1 MLKKIFILMVSLF
14 VFTLF
19 TEAKSLK
26 KDFNSIINDS
36 NISQNSIA
44 ISVKNLETGK
54 VVYQKNEKIL
64 IHPASMQKILTIV
77 PIVEILGEDYNFK
90 TQLYSRG
97 KNGYLIKLGADPYL
111 TSDDLG
117 SLIKKINI
125 EKIKQ
130 VYIDSSVI
138 ESKDWGEGW
147 QWDDDLNSYMPR
159 FNSYNLD
166 GNLVKLTVM
175 PTDINKPAFIIN
187 PQKSP
192 MVFFNNVVTGNENKI
207 DISRD
212 NVISANTLKLQG
224 TVKTP
229 ETILVPN
236 NNLKLYFY
244 KKLRDELEDS
254 KIYLKTSY
262 INTKQAK
269 TDKFET
275 EVSHSISQAIDDVLL
290 NSNNMVIETM
300 AKLAGGK
307 YYNKQG
313 TDVDAIKLYNEYYQ
327 KLGLDN
333 SRIRFVDSSG
343 VSKNNLVD
351 ADFVSEF
358 LVKNKDN
365 KVLEKMAIPS
375 KGTLAYRMIPLKD
388 NLRAK
393 TGTLSD
399 ISTIAGFLTSKKG
412 NKYAFCIMINDPQS
426 TSSEKK
432 VLEDYLIRDMYLS
445 L

>member
-1 MLKKIFILMVSLF
+1 MLKKIFALMLSLL
-14 VFTLF
+14 VFTLNI
-19 TEAKSLK
+19 EAKNIK
-26 KDFNSIINDS
+26 KDFNFIINES
-36 NISQNSIA
+36 NISPNSVA

-77 PIVEILGEDYNFK
+77 PIVETLGEDYNFK

-97 KNGYLIKLGADPYL
+97 KDGYLIKLGADPYL
-111 TSDDLG
+111 TSDNLG
-117 SLIKKINI
+117 SLIKKINA

-138 ESKDWGEGW
+138 EPKDWGEGW

-166 GNLVKLTVM
+166 GNLVKITIM
-175 PTDINKPAFIIN
+175 PTEMNKSAFVIN

-192 MVFFNNVVTGNENKI
+192 MVFLNNVITGSNNNI
-207 DISRD
+207 NISRD
-212 NVISANTLKLQG
+212 NIISANTIKLDG
-224 TVKTP
+224 EVNTP
-229 ETILVPN
+229 ETLFIPN

-244 KKLRDELEDS
+244 KKLRDELEDN

-262 INTKQAK
+262 INTKQTK
-269 TDKFET
+269 NDKFET
-275 EVSHSISQAIDDVLL
+275 ELSHSISQAIDDVLL

-300 AKLAGGK
+300 GKLAGGK

-313 TDVDAIKLYNEYYQ
+313 TDVDAVKLFNEFYQ
-327 KLGLDN
+327 KQGLDS
-333 SRIRFVDSSG
+333 SRIRLVDSSG

-358 LVKNKDN
+358 LVKNKEN

-375 KGTLAYRMIPLKD
+375 TGTLAYRMIPLKD
-388 NLRAK
+388 NLKAK

-399 ISTIAGFLTSKKG
+399 ISTIAGFLTSKSG
-412 NKYAFCIMINDPQS
+412 NKYAFCIMINDPKS

-432 VLEDYLIRDMYLS
+432 VLEDYIIRDMYLK

>member
-1 MLKKIFILMVSLF
+1 MLKKIFALMLSLL
-14 VFTLF
+14 VFTLNI
-19 TEAKSLK
+19 EAKNIK
-26 KDFNSIINDS
+26 KDFNFIINES
-36 NISQNSIA
+36 NISPNSVA

-77 PIVEILGEDYNFK
+77 PIVETLGEDYNFK

-97 KNGYLIKLGADPYL
+97 KDGYLIKLGADPYL
-111 TSDDLG
+111 TSDNLG
-117 SLIKKINI
+117 SLIKKINA

-138 ESKDWGEGW
+138 EPKDWGEGW

-166 GNLVKLTVM
+166 GNLVKITIM
-175 PTDINKPAFIIN
+175 PTEMNKSAFVIN
-187 PQKSP
+187 PQKSQ
-192 MVFFNNVVTGNENKI
+192 MVFLNNVITGSNNNI
-207 DISRD
+207 NISRD
-212 NVISANTLKLQG
+212 NIISANTIKLDG
-224 TVKTP
+224 EVNTP
-229 ETILVPN
+229 ETLFIPN

-244 KKLRDELEDS
+244 KKLRDELEDN

-262 INTKQAK
+262 INTKQTK
-269 TDKFET
+269 NDKFET
-275 EVSHSISQAIDDVLL
+275 ELSHSISQAIDDVLL

-300 AKLAGGK
+300 GKLAGGK

-313 TDVDAIKLYNEYYQ
+313 TDVDAVKLFNEFYQ
-327 KLGLDN
+327 KQGLDS
-333 SRIRFVDSSG
+333 SRIRLVDSSG

-358 LVKNKDN
+358 LVKNKEN
-365 KVLEKMAIPS
+365 KVLEKMSIPS
-375 KGTLAYRMIPLKD
+375 TGTLAYRMIPLKD
-388 NLRAK
+388 NLKAK

-399 ISTIAGFLTSKKG
+399 ISTIAGFLTSKSG
-412 NKYAFCIMINDPQS
+412 NKYAFCIMINDPKS

-432 VLEDYLIRDMYLS
+432 VLEDYIIRDMYLK

>member
-1 MLKKIFILMVSLF
+1 MLSLL
-14 VFTLF
+14 VFTLNI
-19 TEAKSLK
+19 EAKNIK
-26 KDFNSIINDS
+26 KDFNFIINES
-36 NISQNSIA
+36 NISPNSVA

-77 PIVEILGEDYNFK
+77 PIVETLGEDYNFK

-97 KNGYLIKLGADPYL
+97 KDGYLIKLGADPYL
-111 TSDDLG
+111 TSDNLG
-117 SLIKKINI
+117 SLIKKINA

-138 ESKDWGEGW
+138 EPKDWGEGW

-166 GNLVKLTVM
+166 GNLVKITIM
-175 PTDINKPAFIIN
+175 PTEMNKSAFVIN
-187 PQKSP
+187 PQKSQ
-192 MVFFNNVVTGNENKI
+192 MVFLNNVITGSNNNI
-207 DISRD
+207 NISRD
-212 NVISANTLKLQG
+212 NIISANTIKLDG
-224 TVKTP
+224 EVNTP
-229 ETILVPN
+229 ETLFIPN

-244 KKLRDELEDS
+244 KKLRDELEDN

-262 INTKQAK
+262 INTKQTK
-269 TDKFET
+269 NDKFET
-275 EVSHSISQAIDDVLL
+275 ELSHSISQAIDDVLL

-300 AKLAGGK
+300 GKLAGGK

-313 TDVDAIKLYNEYYQ
+313 TDVDAVKLFNEFYQ
-327 KLGLDN
+327 KQGLDS
-333 SRIRFVDSSG
+333 SRIRLVDSSG

-358 LVKNKDN
+358 LVKNKEN
-365 KVLEKMAIPS
+365 KVLEKMSIPS
-375 KGTLAYRMIPLKD
+375 TGTLAYRMIPLKD
-388 NLRAK
+388 NLKAK

-399 ISTIAGFLTSKKG
+399 ISTIAGFLTSKSG
-412 NKYAFCIMINDPQS
+412 NKYAFCIMINDPKS

-432 VLEDYLIRDMYLS
+432 VLEDYIIRDMYLK

>member
-1 MLKKIFILMVSLF
+1 MLKKIFALIISL
-14 VFTLF
+14 LF
-19 TEAKSLK
+19 FSLNIEAKPLK
-26 KDFNSIINDS
+26 KDFDSIINES

-44 ISVKNLETGK
+44 ISVINLETGK
-54 VVYQKNEKIL
+54 IVYQKNEKIL

-77 PIVEILGEDYNFK
+77 PIVETLGEDYNFK

-97 KNGYLIKLGADPYL
+97 KDGYLFKLGADPYL
-111 TSDDLG
+111 TSDDIS
-117 SLIKKINI
+117 SLINKINV

-138 ESKDWGEGW
+138 EPKDWGEGW

-166 GNLVKLTVM
+166 RNLVKITIM
-175 PTDINKPAFIIN
+175 PTDMNRPAFIIN

-192 MVFFNNVVTGNENKI
+192 MVFLNNVITGNENKI
-207 DISRD
+207 KISRN
-212 NVISANTLKLQG
+212 NVISANTLKLEG
-224 TVKTP
+224 TVNTP
-229 ETILVPN
+229 ETHFIPN

-244 KKLRDELEDS
+244 KKLTDELENS
-254 KIYLKTSY
+254 KIYLKTPY
-262 INTKQAK
+262 INTKLTK
-269 TDKFET
+269 TDKFEK
-275 EVSHSISQAIDDVLL
+275 EVSHSISQAINDVLL

-300 AKLAGGK
+300 GKLAGGK

-313 TDVDAIKLYNEYYQ
+313 TDVDAINMYNEYYQ
-327 KLGLDN
+327 KQGLDN

-365 KVLEKMAIPS
+365 KVLKNMAIPS
-375 KGTLAYRMIPLKD
+375 TGTLSDRMIPLKD
-388 NLRAK
+388 NLKAK

-432 VLEDYLIRDMYLS
+432 VLEDYLMRDMYLR

>member
-262 INTKQAK
+262 INAKQIK

>member
-1 MLKKIFILMVSLF
+1 MLKKIFALMLSLL
-14 VFTLF
+14 VFTLNI
-19 TEAKSLK
+19 EAKNIK
-26 KDFNSIINDS
+26 KDFNFIINES
-36 NISQNSIA
+36 NISPNSVA

-54 VVYQKNEKIL
+54 VIYQKNEKIL

-77 PIVEILGEDYNFK
+77 PIVETLGEDYNFK

-97 KNGYLIKLGADPYL
+97 KDGYLIKLGADPYL
-111 TSDDLG
+111 TSDNLG
-117 SLIKKINI
+117 SLIKKINA

-138 ESKDWGEGW
+138 EPKDWGEGW

-166 GNLVKLTVM
+166 GNLVKITIM
-175 PTDINKPAFIIN
+175 PTEMNKSAFVIN
-187 PQKSP
+187 PQKSQ
-192 MVFFNNVVTGNENKI
+192 MVFLNNVITGSNNNI
-207 DISRD
+207 NISRD
-212 NVISANTLKLQG
+212 NIISANTIKLDG
-224 TVKTP
+224 EVNTP
-229 ETILVPN
+229 ETLFIPN

-244 KKLRDELEDS
+244 KKLRDELEDN

-262 INTKQAK
+262 INTKQTK
-269 TDKFET
+269 NDKFET
-275 EVSHSISQAIDDVLL
+275 ELSHSISQAIDDVLL

-300 AKLAGGK
+300 GKLAGGK

-313 TDVDAIKLYNEYYQ
+313 TDVDAVKLFNEFYQ
-327 KLGLDN
+327 KQGLDS
-333 SRIRFVDSSG
+333 SRIRLVDSSG

-358 LVKNKDN
+358 LVKNKEN
-365 KVLEKMAIPS
+365 KVLEKMSIPS
-375 KGTLAYRMIPLKD
+375 TGTLAYRMIPLKD
-388 NLRAK
+388 NLKAK

-399 ISTIAGFLTSKKG
+399 ISTIAGFLTSKSG
-412 NKYAFCIMINDPQS
+412 NKYAFCIMINDPKS

-432 VLEDYLIRDMYLS
+432 VLEDYIIRDMYLK